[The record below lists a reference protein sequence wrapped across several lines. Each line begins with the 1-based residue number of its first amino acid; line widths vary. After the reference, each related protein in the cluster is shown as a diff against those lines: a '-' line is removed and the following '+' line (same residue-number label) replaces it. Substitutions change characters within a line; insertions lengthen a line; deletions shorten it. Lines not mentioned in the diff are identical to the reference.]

1 MVDTGNSGAYA
12 NLEGHDVRVLGID
25 FGGVRIGLSVSDPT
39 GTLARPLCTMTPDG
53 SLEERAA
60 SIGAEATRMAT
71 EPDGLDAIVVGVPR
85 SLDGTAH
92 QQTECVLAFVEAL
105 RTSTSLPVELQDER
119 LTTVEAEQRLAV
131 REPNWRKRKARLDA
145 ASAAVILQD
154 YLDRNPRQ
162 GLGEEP
168 GSGTGDRG
176 PGEVG

>member
-12 NLEGHDVRVLGID
+12 NPEGHDVRVLGID

-119 LTTVEAEQRLAV
+119 LTTVEAEQRLAAS
-131 REPNWRKRKARLDA
+131 EPNWRKRKARLDA

-154 YLDRNPRQ
+154 YLDSK
-162 GLGEEP
+162 GLGI
-168 GSGTGDRG
+168 SD
-176 PGEVG
+176 